1 MKASA
6 IARGTAAER
15 PTSYIAGKDDKGKDN
30 VVQVLLRPLSALEE
44 ADIEA
49 DAIAFAKKR
58 GAPTTPNSAIY
69 EAALMGATIRVAVLD
84 PDTPASAREPHWDSL
99 DQVLALDGDT
109 IAQLHEQ
116 QRIWQEECS
125 PSARKMTAN
134 ELMKL
139 TTDIAESDDPKAYSL
154 LSPGIR
160 WTLQRI
166 TGLQLVALRDLKPLS
181 SSPEGTSSSKK

>member
-1 MKASA
+1 
-6 IARGTAAER
+6 
-15 PTSYIAGKDDKGKDN
+15 
-30 VVQVLLRPLSALEE
+30 
-44 ADIEA
+44 
-49 DAIAFAKKR
+49 
-58 GAPTTPNSAIY
+58 
-69 EAALMGATIRVAVLD
+69 MGATIRVAVLD